1 MVYIHLVEHSHS
13 RIPVPSTF
21 GPPSRVAD
29 GKTPLRENPEFCGM
43 SAIASEWDALSARL
57 LLDRFEPGG
66 VLISIV
72 SGEFSIGNKGA
83 AMA

>member
-1 MVYIHLVEHSHS
+1 MGLDQYLAVLYKVLLINNHTLIVVYIHLVEHSHS

-43 SAIASEWDALSARL
+43 SAIASMPCVPAYSW
-57 LLDRFEPGG
+57 
-66 VLISIV
+66 IV
-72 SGEFSIGNKGA
+72 
-83 AMA
+83 